1 MWESDEGL
9 SVSLTRQCCGMG
21 SGRGVAAVAAG
32 GAPRPAPGA
41 GGGTNTPAGTAISAA
56 VTVTCGVESIPR
68 LSQVAG
74 VDAPARSM
82 SVNVSMASSLGL
94 QGFGAIQ

>member
-1 MWESDEGL
+1 MLESDEGL

-21 SGRGVAAVAAG
+21 SGRGGAAVAAG

-41 GGGTNTPAGTAISAA
+41 GGGTNTPAGTVSTA
-56 VTVTCGVESIPR
+56 VTVACGVERVRR

-94 QGFGAIQ
+94 QGFGALQ